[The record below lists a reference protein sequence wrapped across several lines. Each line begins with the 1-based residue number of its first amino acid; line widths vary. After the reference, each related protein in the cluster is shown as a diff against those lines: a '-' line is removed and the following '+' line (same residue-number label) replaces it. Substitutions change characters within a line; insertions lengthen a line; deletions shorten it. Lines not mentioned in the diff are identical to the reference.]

1 MLRRKKLGLKLGKSN
16 NYGQVVGL
24 GGSNRAID
32 IDLGN
37 YDYSYS
43 KSDYGHGSDIYH
55 DVGYGHESDSYGHT
69 KGHDI
74 GYSYVSD
81 GYGHD
86 SSGYGHDTSGYGH
99 SSGGYGHSSG
109 GYGHV
114 GGGYGHEISH
124 GSGGYGHSSGGYGHS
139 YGGGY
144 GHASY
149 GGYGKMDCPGVPI
162 ALLLTTLLGI
172 AIMGFI
178 LFTKIQGAGRK
189 KRDTEFTWNSSPAD
203 WIEAFDGIIPLINF
217 GTWNTF

>member
-1 MLRRKKLGLKLGKSN
+1 MGKSN

-43 KSDYGHGSDIYH
+43 KSDYGHGGDIYH

-86 SSGYGHDTSGYGH
+86 TSGYGH

-109 GYGHV
+109 GYGH
-114 GGGYGHEISH
+114 SF
-124 GSGGYGHSSGGYGHS
+124 
-139 YGGGY
+139 GGGY

-149 GGYGKMDCPGVPI
+149 RGYGNMDCPGVPI